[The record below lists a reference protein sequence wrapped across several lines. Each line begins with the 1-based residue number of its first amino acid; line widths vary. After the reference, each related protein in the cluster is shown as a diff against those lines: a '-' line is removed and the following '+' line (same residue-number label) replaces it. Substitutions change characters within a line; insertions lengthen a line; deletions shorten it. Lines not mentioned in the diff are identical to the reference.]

1 MNFTAAF
8 FKGSYMKQKNL
19 FLRGAMVC
27 LHQLHD
33 TLPFF
38 GPGMDSLCSLVL
50 KNCAEAGLNCLLVE
64 YEAMFPYRGE
74 HSRIACKDAFSR
86 AEIERFKSEASACG
100 IEIIPLVQTL
110 GHVYHI
116 LSHKE
121 YASLRESPEHIQQCC
136 PSNPATLVLAKE
148 LIDDIMETHPESRY
162 IHLGGDECRL
172 LGVCPRCAEIAASD
186 PAGKYRVYADYYRQL
201 ADYCISRG
209 KKVIL
214 WHDIAVKVPEVLSE
228 FSDDVIFH
236 FWNYGDHCHGRL
248 EESFALLNSKVPAKR
263 IIGGAG
269 IRGEG
274 GHGSLLLSPSL
285 AFDNIE
291 RMNKLML
298 QHGAWGSIVT
308 DWPDGGTSWM
318 NALPFFAAHG
328 ASASS
333 RELGRAWRKK
343 FTFEYFG
350 VDIPDWFDRCD
361 AVYGPIPLADGF
373 QTQLRNYLNRYD
385 FKDIDLDEN
394 MERILHCE
402 AAIPRGGGIYWH
414 CHRRLVLRE
423 WIREL
428 EELFHHVTKHKEE
441 FISFVLTYKA
451 AELLLSLSLGH
462 IMAYLEKKNELRYGY
477 QLSGSLYQEDLK
489 RAGEEMNSLAA
500 EMRDFYSRF
509 SPSRHVKNYI
519 ERLFDPAFKGK
530 QDPYKY

>member
-269 IRGEG
+269 IRGEAEKIQITKNLQFILFQNALKKLKKAL
-274 GHGSLLLSPSL
+274 HPFKKIYKSPVIVL
-285 AFDNIE
+285 QKTINKVLCAA
-291 RMNKLML
+291 NKLPYLIKNVVIYKLNYKLL
-298 QHGAWGSIVT
+298 QMT
-308 DWPDGGTSWM
+308 
-318 NALPFFAAHG
+318 L
-328 ASASS
+328 
-333 RELGRAWRKK
+333 
-343 FTFEYFG
+343 
-350 VDIPDWFDRCD
+350 
-361 AVYGPIPLADGF
+361 
-373 QTQLRNYLNRYD
+373 
-385 FKDIDLDEN
+385 
-394 MERILHCE
+394 
-402 AAIPRGGGIYWH
+402 
-414 CHRRLVLRE
+414 
-423 WIREL
+423 
-428 EELFHHVTKHKEE
+428 
-441 FISFVLTYKA
+441 
-451 AELLLSLSLGH
+451 
-462 IMAYLEKKNELRYGY
+462 
-477 QLSGSLYQEDLK
+477 
-489 RAGEEMNSLAA
+489 
-500 EMRDFYSRF
+500 
-509 SPSRHVKNYI
+509 
-519 ERLFDPAFKGK
+519 
-530 QDPYKY
+530 